1 MSEQEL
7 QKVIDALKV
16 FIEDREKQI
25 TSTAPTKV
33 FYHPAALAA
42 AGLTREDVVKLAMGK
57 TDA

>member
-16 FIEDREKQI
+16 FVKDREKQI
-25 TSTAPTKV
+25 TSTAPKKV

-42 AGLTREDVVKLAMGK
+42 AGLTHEDVVKLAMGK